1 MSDENILRVA
11 LVDGPM
17 YDRLYQRIPQFESE
31 TGTRVDI
38 AVRLN
43 HPALNARMA
52 ADFAGGHD
60 PGYDLISTHTKYAPS
75 QREFLRPLDDLLNA
89 ELDPFSPAMLE
100 HARIDGRLYGI
111 PRNIDVKLLYYRTD
125 LFDDAGNKEAYQ
137 NRYGQE
143 LRIPQTWDE
152 LWDTAVFFT
161 RPPAMYGF
169 VFPGSFSGLFGH
181 FFELDAMAGGD
192 LFGEGPSLNFQEEAA
207 RWALGLLTN
216 LYQKGIV
223 PHDVANWHY
232 DEVTQFFVDGRAAMT
247 TDWPGGY
254 HLFKNPA
261 TSKVADRF
269 GVALYPVGP
278 SGKRFVYSGGH
289 TFAIPR
295 SVRNLERAL
304 SLLRFLTSGDSQYLE
319 ATLGAL
325 PARSEIQA
333 RIQAETPPGSLDSH
347 RLDLLRITVENH
359 MLIPP
364 KFPEYPAVE
373 DALWTSVR
381 AAIVGEMDIDTAL
394 QQAAHQTWE
403 ILKNP
408 DDR

>member
-1 MSDENILRVA
+1 MSDENILKVA

-52 ADFAGGHD
+52 ADFAGGRD

-100 HARIDGRLYGI
+100 HARIDGCLYGI

-137 NRYGQE
+137 NRYGQK

-207 RWALGLLTN
+207 RWALGLLAN

-394 QQAAHQTWE
+394 QQAAHQIWE

>member
-1 MSDENILRVA
+1 
-11 LVDGPM
+11 
-17 YDRLYQRIPQFESE
+17 
-31 TGTRVDI
+31 
-38 AVRLN
+38 
-43 HPALNARMA
+43 
-52 ADFAGGHD
+52 
-60 PGYDLISTHTKYAPS
+60 
-75 QREFLRPLDDLLNA
+75 
-89 ELDPFSPAMLE
+89 
-100 HARIDGRLYGI
+100 
-111 PRNIDVKLLYYRTD
+111 
-125 LFDDAGNKEAYQ
+125 
-137 NRYGQE
+137 
-143 LRIPQTWDE
+143 
-152 LWDTAVFFT
+152 
-161 RPPAMYGF
+161 
-169 VFPGSFSGLFGH
+169 
-181 FFELDAMAGGD
+181 
-192 LFGEGPSLNFQEEAA
+192 
-207 RWALGLLTN
+207 
-216 LYQKGIV
+216 
-223 PHDVANWHY
+223 
-232 DEVTQFFVDGRAAMT
+232 VTQFFVDGRAAMT

-261 TSKVADRF
+261 TSRVADRF

-304 SLLRFLTSGDSQYLE
+304 LLLQFLTSGESQHLE

-394 QQAAHQTWE
+394 RQAAHQTWE
-403 ILKNP
+403 IMGNAA
-408 DDR
+408 DRENR